1 MRMEHY
7 ISVVEE
13 GSCQGTFII
22 DTDVLVPEL
31 DVNSNICSYC
41 KVELRTSIYR
51 SGLCS
56 PCKELYRMHFIR
68 RDCGRYVKN
77 TTKQRSGI
85 LSDESVS
92 SERGKDCDDS
102 LAFT

>member
-1 MRMEHY
+1 MRVEHY

-77 TTKQRSGI
+77 TTKQRSDI
-85 LSDESVS
+85 LSDESAS
-92 SERGKDCDDS
+92 SLKGTENDDS